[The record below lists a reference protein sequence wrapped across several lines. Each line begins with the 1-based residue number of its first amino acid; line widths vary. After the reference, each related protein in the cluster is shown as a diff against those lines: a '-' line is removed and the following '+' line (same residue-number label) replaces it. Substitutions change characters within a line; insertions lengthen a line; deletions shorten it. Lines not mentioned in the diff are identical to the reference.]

1 MSLFDY
7 NCKEDFLDEL
17 RDFLKRKTK
26 LSNGT
31 IDTYLK
37 KIESRIN
44 VEWSVGDLCGAI
56 DTIIEDYGV
65 GGRRYDAN
73 DSGNTRA
80 ALQKVRLFVREKMLD
95 NFGELKIVYKKG
107 WQSFVPVDKHVV
119 EYVIDGDKI
128 TIKYNKHFAPIAKPE
143 VKDIPTRDLDHL
155 IYLLKKAINLNLLA
169 LSNTAMSTVHGKIQS
184 YDYELSG
191 NSGTDC
197 SSLFKDDNSKIADD
211 LRSDYDTLIK
221 KVIG

>member
-1 MSLFDY
+1 MSIFDY

-17 RDFLKRKTK
+17 REFLKSKTE
-26 LSNGT
+26 LSYSS
-31 IDTYLK
+31 IDRYLK
-37 KIESRIN
+37 KIERIIN

-65 GGRRYDAN
+65 GGRCYDAN
-73 DSGNTRA
+73 DSEKTRA
-80 ALQKVRLFVREKMLD
+80 ALKKVRLFVREKMLD
-95 NFGELKIVYKKG
+95 NFGDLKIVYKKG
-107 WQSFVPVDKHVV
+107 WQSFIQVDKHVV
-119 EYVIDGDKI
+119 EYEIDGDKI

-155 IYLLKKAINLNLLA
+155 IYLLEKAIKLNLLA
-169 LSNTAMSTVHGKIQS
+169 VSNTAISTVHDKIQS
-184 YDYELSG
+184 YDYKFIG

-211 LRSDYDTLIK
+211 LRSNYDTLIK